1 MMRRLLTT
9 LVALASFAPARA
21 QYLVLTPRPSSSASL
36 SVTLS
41 NAGAV
46 AVTEPEWIASP
57 LFFVHTTVTATS
69 PCRLTQGTYNIRL
82 ATPTLAAGASIS
94 CVLTFA
100 RDSAT
105 PIPTTGLDF
114 RARSGDPALLMTPST
129 WILGSVADLRL
140 RVEPVLPLPPQ
151 GATEALFRV
160 VVSNPSDAL
169 VSGVVLGRCAD
180 FGVSPFRV
188 DSAIQGGCGD
198 PDVGVLCFSAAEFEF
213 AIPAVPARGESSC
226 VLRASRL
233 AGLVAGAG
241 TDVFIE
247 SASARSDAGYW
258 VSDPGLDNDDASF
271 AIGFI
276 AAAPIPAL
284 QPWSLLALVLG
295 VALFALRAQA
305 RSTVVRRDL
314 VVPEPR
320 SHHGEM

>member
-1 MMRRLLTT
+1 MLRRLLF
-9 LVALASFAPARA
+9 LLIALASLGSTRA
-21 QYLVLTPRPSSSASL
+21 QQVVIAPLPSSSASL
-36 SVTLS
+36 NVTLS

-46 AVTEPEWIASP
+46 AIAEPEWIASP
-57 LFFVHTTVTATS
+57 LYFVHTTATAS
-69 PCRLTQGTYNIRL
+69 PPCLLTQTAYNIRL
-82 ATPTLAAGASIS
+82 ATPALAAGASIS

-100 RDSAT
+100 RDSAA

-114 RARSGDPALLMTPST
+114 RARSGDPALLMAPST

-226 VLRASRL
+226 VRRASRL
-233 AGLVAGAG
+233 VGLVAGAG
-241 TDVFIE
+241 TNVFIE

-271 AIGFI
+271 AIGFL
-276 AAAPIPAL
+276 AAASIPAL
-284 QPWSLLALVLG
+284 QPWSLLALLLG
-295 VALFALRAQA
+295 IALFAVRALA
-305 RSTVVRRDL
+305 RSRV
-314 VVPEPR
+314 
-320 SHHGEM
+320 GQ

>member
-1 MMRRLLTT
+1 MLRRLLF
-9 LVALASFAPARA
+9 LLIALASLGSTRA
-21 QYLVLTPRPSSSASL
+21 QQVVITPLPSSSASL
-36 SVTLS
+36 NVTLS

-46 AVTEPEWIASP
+46 AIAEPEWIASP
-57 LFFVHTTVTATS
+57 LYFVHTTATAS
-69 PCRLTQGTYNIRL
+69 PPCLLTQTAYNIRL
-82 ATPTLAAGASIS
+82 ATPALAAGASIS

-100 RDSAT
+100 RDSAA
-105 PIPTTGLDF
+105 PIPSTGLDF
-114 RARSGDPALLMTPST
+114 RARSGDPALVMMPST

-233 AGLVAGAG
+233 VGLVAGAG
-241 TDVFIE
+241 TNVFIE

-271 AIGFI
+271 AIGFL
-276 AAAPIPAL
+276 AAASIPVL
-284 QPWSLLALVLG
+284 QPWSLLALLLG
-295 VALFALRAQA
+295 IALFAVRALA
-305 RSTVVRRDL
+305 RSRV
-314 VVPEPR
+314 
-320 SHHGEM
+320 GQ